1 MILRG
6 HRTARMVLATIRDL
20 ASMAHQAEEAN
31 DDLTAIGLME
41 ELEVR
46 EKNFPGATDL
56 FRMEYQDL
64 MKRAHSAGAERGE

>member
-1 MILRG
+1 
-6 HRTARMVLATIRDL
+6 
-20 ASMAHQAEEAN
+20 MAHQAEEAN

>member
-6 HRTARMVLATIRDL
+6 HRTARMALATIREL
-20 ASMAHQAEEAN
+20 ASMAHQAEDTN

-46 EKNFPGATDL
+46 EKRFPGATDL
-56 FRMEYQDL
+56 FRMEYQDQ
-64 MKRAHSAGAERGE
+64 MKRAQTVNEKP